1 MHQIL
6 NILNTIFDDL
16 PDDPEQA
23 KYYILGACS
32 AYHYELQRI
41 LQQAN
46 VSDYTTSP
54 EHVDKLAQDF
64 STKLQYDCL
73 QQKFALKIQ
82 QHRRNEVP
90 KHQIYEI
97 DKKRS
102 LTLLEE

>member
-1 MHQIL
+1 M
-6 NILNTIFDDL
+6 
-16 PDDPEQA
+16 
-23 KYYILGACS
+23 GACS

-73 QQKFALKIQ
+73 QQKIRSKKFSSIEEMKRL
-82 QHRRNEVP
+82 